1 MLRENVLKKEIKSAL
16 EMEERELTLDTLVS
30 SNLETR
36 EPEITNDEIDVEAEF
51 AIDKFKEENEARL
64 KRTVKQKLEVELK
77 NKNLTPEERKV
88 TIRKITLEVYE
99 EFTREFEVRFK
110 KWLDENWEELLKE
123 ARARKERLAGDKKE
137 VFPFDWEDEKVE
149 EKKEEE
155 FPEEWNGKKVY
166 PFYDYKKL
174 SINFDDKWNVV
185 SVSDDTNTYDVSSVD
200 PDVYTANFALV
211 GLNHPDADLKTA
223 LQRDRFYSEQA
234 MAELIMNEIYITPKR
249 IKEREE
255 RERIAKLIEEN
266 EIEQYKGKKVEE
278 ITEEDLKNCEKMSD
292 VMGNNEEEL
301 KDFVNQVLGT
311 KEIDQ
316 RPSHLV
322 DDEDAWGVIKR
333 QQDKRIENATS
344 GVDTSNI
351 DITKSVA
358 EIFNV
363 NEEVAR
369 ENLEKMGVIEEPKKP
384 KIRIPSS
391 SGSPSQDIKEKLEKL
406 KIRV

>member
-1 MLRENVLKKEIKSAL
+1 
-16 EMEERELTLDTLVS
+16 
-30 SNLETR
+30 
-36 EPEITNDEIDVEAEF
+36 
-51 AIDKFKEENEARL
+51 
-64 KRTVKQKLEVELK
+64 
-77 NKNLTPEERKV
+77 
-88 TIRKITLEVYE
+88 
-99 EFTREFEVRFK
+99 
-110 KWLDENWEELLKE
+110 
-123 ARARKERLAGDKKE
+123 
-137 VFPFDWEDEKVE
+137 
-149 EKKEEE
+149 
-155 FPEEWNGKKVY
+155 
-166 PFYDYKKL
+166 
-174 SINFDDKWNVV
+174 
-185 SVSDDTNTYDVSSVD
+185 
-200 PDVYTANFALV
+200 
-211 GLNHPDADLKTA
+211 
-223 LQRDRFYSEQA
+223 
-234 MAELIMNEIYITPKR
+234 
-249 IKEREE
+249 
-255 RERIAKLIEEN
+255 
-266 EIEQYKGKKVEE
+266 
-278 ITEEDLKNCEKMSD
+278 MSD